1 MLDLSQFETDLP
13 PIRDGYTYNLV
24 HGLIAECRR
33 LQENNRELCA
43 FLKDDVL
50 DELDDNENTIQNAG
64 WTRHQ
69 QAELESVQQ
78 VIVKTKSLIAKN
90 QGAKP

>member
-33 LQENNRELCA
+33 LQENNRELCEYM
-43 FLKDDVL
+43 KN
-50 DELDDNENTIQNAG
+50 ELRDYVNDAWNAHVNEYGTNYRSERITYFKNEIEKIDA
-64 WTRHQ
+64 
-69 QAELESVQQ
+69 
-78 VIVKTKSLIAKN
+78 LIAKN
-90 QGAKP
+90 QGA